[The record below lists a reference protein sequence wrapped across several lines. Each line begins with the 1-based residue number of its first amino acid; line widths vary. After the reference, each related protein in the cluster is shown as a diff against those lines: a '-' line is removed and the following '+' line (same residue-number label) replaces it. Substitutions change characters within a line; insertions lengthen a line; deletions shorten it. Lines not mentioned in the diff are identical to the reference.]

1 VSFPNY
7 SDKYDAPAYLTPET
21 NLERSDVSGIDVP
34 EAVILCYQS
43 DFFEYVTREHTEGE
57 IDVFDGFGR
66 LHSLADTGGQVGVLG
81 GFGIGA
87 PATAIHVERLIA
99 RGAEAFCVVG
109 GCAGL
114 GGNVACY
121 ESVVCDRAVRDEGVS
136 HHYLPSETYV
146 RADEALTSELK
157 SALDAAGFEPRVG
170 ASWTTDAFFRETVPE
185 IEYYREEGVLAVE
198 MEAAAVFA
206 VAEYR
211 NVDAA
216 ALLCPF
222 DLVLANGWESKR
234 EPTVAGLRDLLVPAR
249 ESLVAHVEPES
260 ESN

>member
-66 LHSLADTGGQVGVLG
+66 LYSLADTGGQVGVLG

-114 GGNVACY
+114 AGTSLVTSPSSAIAR
-121 ESVVCDRAVRDEGVS
+121 SATRASRI
-136 HHYLPSETYV
+136 T
-146 RADEALTSELK
+146 TS
-157 SALDAAGFEPRVG
+157 
-170 ASWTTDAFFRETVPE
+170 
-185 IEYYREEGVLAVE
+185 
-198 MEAAAVFA
+198 
-206 VAEYR
+206 
-211 NVDAA
+211 
-216 ALLCPF
+216 
-222 DLVLANGWESKR
+222 
-234 EPTVAGLRDLLVPAR
+234 LRDVRPC
-249 ESLVAHVEPES
+249 
-260 ESN
+260 

>member
-1 VSFPNY
+1 
-7 SDKYDAPAYLTPET
+7 
-21 NLERSDVSGIDVP
+21 
-34 EAVILCYQS
+34 
-43 DFFEYVTREHTEGE
+43 
-57 IDVFDGFGR
+57 
-66 LHSLADTGGQVGVLG
+66 
-81 GFGIGA
+81 
-87 PATAIHVERLIA
+87 
-99 RGAEAFCVVG
+99 
-109 GCAGL
+109 
-114 GGNVACY
+114 
-121 ESVVCDRAVRDEGVS
+121 
-136 HHYLPSETYV
+136 
-146 RADEALTSELK
+146 LK
-157 SALDAAGFEPRVG
+157 PALDAAGFEPRVG

-216 ALLCPF
+216 ALLGPF